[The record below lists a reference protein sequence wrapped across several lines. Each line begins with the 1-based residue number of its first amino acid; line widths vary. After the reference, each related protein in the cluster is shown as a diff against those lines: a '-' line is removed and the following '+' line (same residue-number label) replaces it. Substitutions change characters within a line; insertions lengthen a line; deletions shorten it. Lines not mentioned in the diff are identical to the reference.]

1 MLNHTT
7 FKFFMEEVVKT
18 ASSRVKSPDAFYA
31 PPSAPEAPPPVT
43 TSSNSEVLQNQAIAV
58 SQEHKNRSARKLAL
72 QAPAVSA
79 PPSIQTNMPMTRPPF
94 PPRYTGT

>member
-1 MLNHTT
+1 MLDT
-7 FKFFMEEVVKT
+7 FTMKFFRQELVKK

-31 PPSAPEAPPPVT
+31 PPSSPEGPPPIT
-43 TSSNSEVLQNQAIAV
+43 ASNNLEAVQRQAVAV
-58 SQEHKNRSARKLAL
+58 SQEHKNRAARKLAL
-72 QAPAVSA
+72 QAPAVAA